1 MTATI
6 LDGAAVARAMR
17 QRTAAAVQAL
27 AGRGIV
33 PRLEVILVG
42 DDPASRVYVNAK
54 AKASREAGIRSG
66 THPLPAT
73 TSGDELRSLIAVLNA
88 DDDVDAILLQL
99 PLPPPLE
106 GRAFL
111 DLIDPA
117 KDVDGFHPYNVGL
130 LHQGRPLFAPCTPAG
145 IIGLLEVSG
154 LGAVVTITF
163 RDAANAPLGAPF
175 TRTLRAFEYLQ
186 VNNVLASA
194 GVSGDVADATVEL
207 SVAGAGAVAAYLSV
221 IDARTGDPITIMAE
235 R

>member
-1 MTATI
+1 MAANLTGVADTNWRSDLTLANPGNVPATVTVI
-6 LDGAAVARAMR
+6 FLQEGRDNAAA
-17 QRTAAAVQAL
+17 TAAAPIVLPPNGCTRIGDIVSTLFGRGGVKGALRVVSDQPVVVASRTYNLLL
-27 AGRGIV
+27 AGNSLGLPAGATFGQGV
-33 PRLEVILVG
+33 PGVTQADAL
-42 DDPASRVYVNAK
+42 DPAHPGAIPGVVRNDAF
-54 AKASREAGIRSG
+54 RSN
-66 THPLPAT
+66 L
-73 TSGDELRSLIAVLNA
+73 
-88 DDDVDAILLQL
+88 
-99 PLPPPLE
+99 
-106 GRAFL
+106 
-111 DLIDPA
+111 
-117 KDVDGFHPYNVGL
+117 
-130 LHQGRPLFAPCTPAG
+130 
-145 IIGLLEVSG
+145 GLLEVSG